1 MIFGNIK
8 DAAKYYSVNPRFK
21 EAFEFLAKLTPDSLP
36 EKGISEDGF
45 RIGVPQGFGTNFDVN
60 KDGTPRQ
67 FEAHRQYLDIHY
79 CIAGS
84 EGFGY
89 NDVARLTPATEYN
102 EEKDFQMLEGEVY
115 KLILRPGDFCVVFPE
130 DAHIPQLM
138 GDADGKVM
146 KTVVKIR
153 V

>member
-8 DAAKYYSVNPRFK
+8 DAERYYSVNPYFK
-21 EAFEFLAKLTPDSLP
+21 EAFEFLKTLSPDSLP
-36 EKGISEDGF
+36 KEGISGPDF
-45 RIGVPQGFGTNFDVN
+45 RIGVPTDFSLNYDTNP
-60 KDGTPRQ
+60 DGTPRQ
-67 FEAHRQYLDIHY
+67 FEAHRKFLDIHY

-89 NDVARLTPATEYN
+89 NDVDRLTPATEYD
-102 EEKDFQMLEGEVY
+102 ERGDCLMLEGEVH
-115 KLILRPGDFCVVFPE
+115 KLVLRAGDFCVVFPE
-130 DAHIPQLM
+130 DAHIPQLV
-138 GDADGKVM
+138 GDADKKVL

>member
-21 EAFEFLAKLTPDSLP
+21 EAFEFLAKLSVDNLPDP
-36 EKGISEDGF
+36 ISEDGF
-45 RIGVPQGFGTNFDVN
+45 RIGVPKSFGTNFDVN

-67 FEAHRQYLDIHY
+67 FEAHRKYLDIHY

-102 EEKDFQMLEGEVY
+102 EEQDFQMLEGEVH

-130 DAHIPQLM
+130 DAHIPQLI
-138 GDADGKVM
+138 GDPDGKIM
-146 KTVVKIR
+146 KSVVKIK

>member
-8 DAAKYYSVNPRFK
+8 DAHRYYSVHPKFK
-21 EAFEFLAKLTPDSLP
+21 EAFEFLAKL
-36 EKGISEDGF
+36 SEDNLPDGIAGEDF
-45 RIGVPQGFGTNFDVN
+45 RIGVPKAFGKNFDVN
-60 KDGTPRQ
+60 PDGTPRQ

-102 EEKDFQMLEGEVY
+102 GEKDFQMLVGEAY
-115 KLILRPGDFCVVFPE
+115 KLVLRPGDFCVVFPE

-138 GDADGKVM
+138 ADPDGRILKS
-146 KTVVKIR
+146 VVKIK